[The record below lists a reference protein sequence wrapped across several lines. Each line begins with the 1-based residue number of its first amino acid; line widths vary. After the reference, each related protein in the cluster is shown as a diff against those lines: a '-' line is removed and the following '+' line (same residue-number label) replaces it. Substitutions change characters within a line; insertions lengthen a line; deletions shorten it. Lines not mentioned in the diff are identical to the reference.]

1 MHPHFAFRHGRPS
14 GEKLVRR
21 WRHHE
26 VAAYRNEVGEE
37 SGAQMARWPR
47 VGKFRYIS
55 GDDRWEW
62 SDEVAAMHGYEPG
75 TVTPTTELVL
85 SHKHPDDKP
94 NVAEIIDNVRRHGAA
109 FSSRHRIIDTAG
121 NVHVVVVV
129 GDRLVDGDG
138 AVTGTEGYYVDIT
151 QEFDADF
158 QTSLTDALATIT
170 EQRAVINQAMG
181 MLMLRHGVNARQ
193 AFDVLTAL
201 SQHANV
207 KLRTIAQR
215 FVDRVAA
222 ATVLNGQDGDRFDG
236 ILRNVHLSEPS
247 SEPPAHDGAELTP
260 MRRTRRSAPHSRRV
274 T

>member
-1 MHPHFAFRHGRPS
+1 
-14 GEKLVRR
+14 
-21 WRHHE
+21 
-26 VAAYRNEVGEE
+26 
-37 SGAQMARWPR
+37 
-47 VGKFRYIS
+47 
-55 GDDRWEW
+55 
-62 SDEVAAMHGYEPG
+62 
-75 TVTPTTELVL
+75 LVL

-94 NVAEIIDNVRRHGAA
+94 NVAELIDNVRRHGAA

-121 NVHVVVVV
+121 NVHLVVVV
-129 GDRLVDGDG
+129 GDQLVDGDG
-138 AVTGTEGYYVDIT
+138 ALTGTQGYYVDIT

-170 EQRAVINQAMG
+170 EQRAAINQAMG

-222 ATVLNGQDGDRFDG
+222 ATVLNGEDGDRFDG
-236 ILRNVHLSEPS
+236 ILRNVHLSEPA
-247 SEPPAHDGAELTP
+247 AHDGAELTP
-260 MRRTRRSAPHSRRV
+260 MGQLDGR
-274 T
+274 

>member
-1 MHPHFAFRHGRPS
+1 VQ
-14 GEKLVRR
+14 E
-21 WRHHE
+21 
-26 VAAYRNEVGEE
+26 
-37 SGAQMARWPR
+37 ARWPR
-47 VGKFRYIS
+47 VGKFRYVG

-75 TVTPTTELVL
+75 SVTPTTELVL

-94 NVAEIIDNVRRHGAA
+94 NVAELIDNVRRHGAA

-121 NVHVVVVV
+121 NVHLVVVV
-129 GDRLVDGDG
+129 GDQLVDGDG
-138 AVTGTEGYYVDIT
+138 ALTGTTQGYYVDIT

-158 QTSLTDALATIT
+158 QTSLTDALTTIT
-170 EQRAVINQAMG
+170 EQRAAINQAMG
-181 MLMLRHGVNARQ
+181 MLMLRHGVSARQ

-215 FVDRVAA
+215 FVERVAA
-222 ATVLNGQDGDRFDG
+222 ATVLNGEDGDRFDG
-236 ILRNVHLSEPS
+236 ILRNVHLSEP
-247 SEPPAHDGAELTP
+247 AARDGAELAP
-260 MRRTRRSAPHSRRV
+260 MRRTRRTLSHSRRV

>member
-1 MHPHFAFRHGRPS
+1 M
-14 GEKLVRR
+14 
-21 WRHHE
+21 
-26 VAAYRNEVGEE
+26 GEE
-37 SGAQMARWPR
+37 SGVPAARWPK
-47 VGKFRYIS
+47 VGKFRYVS
-55 GDDRWEW
+55 AADRWEW
-62 SDEVAAMHGYEPG
+62 SDEVAAMHGYAPG
-75 TVTPTTELVL
+75 SVAPTTELLL
-85 SHKHPDDKP
+85 SHKHPDDMP
-94 NVAEIIDNVRRHGAA
+94 NVAEVIDNVRRKGAA

-121 NVHVVVVV
+121 KVHVVVVV
-129 GDRLVDGDG
+129 GDRLVDGEG
-138 AVTGTEGYYVDIT
+138 TVTGTEGYYVDIT

-181 MLMLRHGVNARQ
+181 MLMLRHGVSASQ

-222 ATVLNGQDGDRFDG
+222 ATVLNGEDGDRFDG
-236 ILRNVHLSEPS
+236 ILRNVHRSEPA
-247 SEPPAHDGAELTP
+247 EHDGAELIP
-260 MRRTRRSAPHSRRV
+260 MRRSRRTVPHSRRV